1 MQTLKF
7 QLPNGTV
14 VEISGDHET
23 DIIKQ
28 AAFWSDLPTACP
40 ICGAGLRFGYS
51 TPKTF
56 RYFQLICY
64 GDAAGVRH
72 SVNLGEKQ
80 GSHDLYFDREK
91 NWVKYIPGTPGEPLA
106 GLPAAG
112 ESSAAAGNAGSDVA
126 RSGDSKING
135 ATERNRVVGV
145 VKHLIDV
152 AKSNGIRP
160 AVDYS
165 QLAKMSV
172 PELEDAGRSMMST
185 FEGAGI
191 RWQ

>member
-28 AAFWSDLPTACP
+28 AAFWSDLPTECP
-40 ICGAGLRFGYS
+40 VCKSGLRFGYS

-56 RYFQLICY
+56 RYFQLICL
-64 GDAAGVRH
+64 GNADGVRH

-91 NWVKYIPGTPGEPLA
+91 NWVKYIPGTPGEPLTA
-106 GLPAAG
+106 LPPAAG
-112 ESSAAAGNAGSDVA
+112 SGNAAAGDAGP
-126 RSGDSKING
+126 
-135 ATERNRVVGV
+135 RNVVLGK
-145 VKHLIDV
+145 VKNLID
-152 AKSNGIRP
+152 
-160 AVDYS
+160 
-165 QLAKMSV
+165 LAKANSIQ
-172 PELEDAGRSMMST
+172 PAIDYADLARLSTDELKRHGVSIADTLQS
-185 FEGAGI
+185 AGI
-191 RWQ
+191 PIG